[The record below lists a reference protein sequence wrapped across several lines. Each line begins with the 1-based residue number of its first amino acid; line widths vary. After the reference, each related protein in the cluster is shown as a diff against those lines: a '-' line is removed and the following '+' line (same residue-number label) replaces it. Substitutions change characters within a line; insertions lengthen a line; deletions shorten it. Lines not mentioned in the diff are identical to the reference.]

1 MSSGMRRPHYG
12 WIIVAASFFVTTITS
27 ASGYTFGVF
36 LPPWRE
42 TFGWSAAA
50 VSGAYSVCI
59 FFYTGLGVVAGWGV
73 DKYGPKGTTI
83 TGGLFLVT
91 GLLLTSQVNAL
102 WQLYVTYGLIGMG
115 MSSTYSPLMTTA
127 SRWFTKRKGLALGAI
142 GSGISAGP
150 LIMAPVAT
158 YIILNYGW
166 RFCFQVMGCTAGLI
180 IVAALML
187 KRGPEARSMFR
198 TGEGDI
204 RSVSDPQPKIGNP
217 TSESTEF
224 SLREAAGTKAYWM
237 LGGAFLMVGTGLQM
251 ILVHI
256 VSYSQIQGASPL
268 IAATVL
274 SFITGSSIAGRIIMG
289 IVSDRIGRKTTLIIC
304 VFLEGT
310 MIMCLIWA
318 SSSWMLFVFAAFFGF
333 GYGGHGTQFPA
344 LTGEIFGLTHMGAI
358 LGAVVFFWGMGSAL
372 GSTMAGY
379 IFDMTGSYRGAF
391 MTGAAAMLMA
401 GTTTIFLSKPVKQ
414 RSLNR
419 ERTR

>member
-1 MSSGMRRPHYG
+1 MKRPYYG

-83 TGGLFLVT
+83 TGGLLLVS

-102 WQLYVTYGLIGMG
+102 WQLYVTYGLIGVG

-127 SRWFTKRKGLALGAI
+127 SRWFTKRKGLALGII

-166 RFCFQVMGCTAGLI
+166 RFCFKFMGCTAGLI
-180 IVAALML
+180 IFVALML
-187 KRGPEARSMFR
+187 RKGPEARSMFS
-198 TGEGDI
+198 TGEGDS
-204 RSVSDPQPKIGNP
+204 RTVSEPQPKIGNP
-217 TSESTEF
+217 ISESTDF
-224 SLREAAGTKAYWM
+224 SLKEAAGTKAYWM

-251 ILVHI
+251 VLVHI
-256 VSYSQIQGASPL
+256 VSYSQIQGTSPL
-268 IAATVL
+268 MAATVL
-274 SFITGSSIAGRIIMG
+274 SLITGSSIAGRIIMG
-289 IVSDRIGRKTTLIIC
+289 LVSDRIGRKKTLIIS

-310 MIMCLIWA
+310 MIIWLTWA

-344 LTGEIFGLTHMGAI
+344 LTGEIFGLGHMGAI

-372 GSTMAGY
+372 GATMAGH

-391 MTGAAAMLMA
+391 MAGAAAMWMA
-401 GTTTIFLSKPVKQ
+401 GATTIFLRKPIKQ
-414 RSLNR
+414 GSLNL

>member
-59 FFYTGLGVVAGWGV
+59 LFYTGLGVVAGWGV

-83 TGGLFLVT
+83 TGGLFLVS

-102 WQLYVTYGLIGMG
+102 WQLYVTYGLIGIG

-158 YIILNYGW
+158 YIILNHGW
-166 RFCFQVMGCTAGLI
+166 RFCFQVMGCTAGLT

-204 RSVSDPQPKIGNP
+204 RSVSDPQPKIGSP

-224 SLREAAGTKAYWM
+224 SLREAASTKAYWM
-237 LGGAFLMVGTGLQM
+237 LGGAFMMVGTGLQM
-251 ILVHI
+251 VLVHI

-289 IVSDRIGRKTTLIIC
+289 MVSDRIGRKTTLIIC
-304 VFLEGT
+304 VFLEGS
-310 MIMCLIWA
+310 MLMWLIWA

-401 GTTTIFLSKPVKQ
+401 GTTTIFLSKPIKQ

>member
-1 MSSGMRRPHYG
+1 MRKPYYG
-12 WIIVAASFFVTTITS
+12 WIIVAASFSVTTITS

-73 DKYGPKGTTI
+73 DRYGPKGTTI
-83 TGGLFLVT
+83 TGGLLLVS

-127 SRWFTKRKGLALGAI
+127 SRWFTKRKGLALGII

-158 YIILNYGW
+158 YIILHYGW
-166 RFCFQVMGCTAGLI
+166 RFCFQVMGCTAGPT

-187 KRGPEARSMFR
+187 KRGPEARSLFP
-198 TGEGDI
+198 TGEGESG
-204 RSVSDPQPKIGNP
+204 SVSEQQPRIGNP
-217 TSESTEF
+217 ISESRDF
-224 SLREAAGTKAYWM
+224 SLKEAAGTKAYWM

-256 VSYSQIQGASPL
+256 VSYSQIQGTSPL

-274 SFITGSSIAGRIIMG
+274 SLIAGSSIAGRIVMG
-289 IVSDRIGRKTTLIIC
+289 IVSDWIGRKTTLIIC

-310 MIMCLIWA
+310 MIIWLIWA
-318 SSSWMLFVFAAFFGF
+318 STSWMFFVFAAFFGF

-344 LTGEIFGLTHMGAI
+344 LTGEIFGLTHMGTI
-358 LGAVVFFWGMGSAL
+358 LGAVVFFWGMGSAF
-372 GSTMAGY
+372 GASMAGY
-379 IFDMTGSYRGAF
+379 IFDITGSYRGAF
-391 MTGAAAMLMA
+391 LVGATAMLMA
-401 GTTTIFLSKPVKQ
+401 GATTIFLSKPVKQ
-414 RSLNR
+414 RHLNR